1 MPYIVL
7 LIQHKAAPQTGHAGG
22 KCAKNN
28 QRLLSRVIAPKRRGP
43 PYSGFAIRRALS
55 SILTVIWVG
64 ASLAALRAGGSGA
77 VVKGADGAWLR
88 LRGRSSLLL
97 AEKPCLG
104 FRRRR
109 AQQKIMNCSE
119 YEAHLT
125 GMRRRCR
132 VSIDQIAM
140 SSDQQDKVRQIR
152 VHCLDSNG
160 LLDTAAR

>member
-1 MPYIVL
+1 MPYVVL
-7 LIQHKAAPQTGHAGG
+7 LVQHKAAPQTGHTGG

-28 QRLLSRVIAPKRRGP
+28 QRLLSRVVAPKGRGP
-43 PYSGFAIRRALS
+43 PYSGFAVRQALS
-55 SILTVIWVG
+55 SFLAVLWVG
-64 ASLAALRAGGSGA
+64 AWLAALRAGGSGA

-104 FRRRR
+104 FRQWR
-109 AQQKIMNCSE
+109 AQQHIMHNSE

-125 GMRRRCR
+125 GMRCRCR
-132 VSIDQIAM
+132 ATIDQIAM
-140 SSDQQDKVRQIR
+140 SSNQRDKARQIR
-152 VHCLDSNG
+152 AHCLGSNG